1 MRAFSKQHDPEGQWE
16 GLNRCQDEA
25 RCMKASEPQHSPTDV
40 TGVSNAGVTGKIWS
54 LFGEVASS
62 KASSRPYSL
71 EASGNP
77 GLFQPHFGIL
87 VHLNPEAK
95 IR

>member
-40 TGVSNAGVTGKIWS
+40 TGVSNAGVTGKI
-54 LFGEVASS
+54 
-62 KASSRPYSL
+62 
-71 EASGNP
+71 
-77 GLFQPHFGIL
+77 
-87 VHLNPEAK
+87 
-95 IR
+95 